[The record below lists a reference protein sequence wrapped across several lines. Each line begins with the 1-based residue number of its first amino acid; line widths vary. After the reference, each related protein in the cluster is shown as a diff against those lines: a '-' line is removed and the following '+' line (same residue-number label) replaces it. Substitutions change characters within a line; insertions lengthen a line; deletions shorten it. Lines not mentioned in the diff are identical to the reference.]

1 MRGGKRVARVKIG
14 DVVARAS
21 YDRDVFFKVID
32 IIEEKGY
39 ATLKGLN
46 VRVLADA
53 PMEDLIV
60 PTSAQVRDYKRE
72 YIKKSNESMER
83 IFYRRELERQ
93 RRFSRSDLEE
103 EGNGFFDLPGVVL
116 HIDGDEEYLDLCL
129 TTYKQLGIEAY
140 GECIAEKEQPKK
152 TNSLLI
158 KYNPDILVIT
168 GHDGLLKGRRNFNDV
183 GSYRNSK
190 SFIES
195 VRNARRYEPSL
206 DDLIIFAGACQSYY
220 EGILRAGANFASSPH
235 RVFIHALDPV
245 FIIEKVAYTPIN
257 KIISAKDVI
266 DATITGIKGIG
277 GVETRGKFRE
287 GLPRSPYE

>member
-1 MRGGKRVARVKIG
+1 MSQINIG
-14 DVVARAS
+14 DVVTRLS
-21 YDRDVFFKVID
+21 YDRDVFFKVVEIY
-32 IIEEKGY
+32 ENGKY

-53 PMEDLIV
+53 PVEDLLL
-60 PTSAQVRDYKRE
+60 PSSAEIRDYKRE
-72 YIKKSNESMER
+72 YIKKSNECMER
-83 IFYRRELERQ
+83 IFYRREVEKQ
-93 RRFSRSDLEE
+93 KRFSRAENDD
-103 EGNGFFDLPGVVL
+103 GNGFFDIPGTVL
-116 HIDGDEEYLDLCL
+116 HIDGDEEYLELCM

-140 GECIAEKEQPKK
+140 GACVSEKEQHKK
-152 TNSLLI
+152 LHQLLI
-158 KYNPDILVIT
+158 EHNPDILVVT
-168 GHDGLLKGRRNFNDV
+168 GHDGLIRNNRNFNDV
-183 GSYRNSK
+183 EGYRNSK
-190 SFIES
+190 FFIES
-195 VRNARRYEPSL
+195 VKCARRFEPSL
-206 DDLIIFAGACQSYY
+206 DDLVIFAGACQSHY

-245 FIIEKVAYTPIN
+245 FIIEKVAFTPIN

>member
-1 MRGGKRVARVKIG
+1 MAKVKVG

-21 YDRDVFFKVID
+21 YNKDVFFKVVD
-32 IIEEKGY
+32 IMEDKGCC
-39 ATLKGLN
+39 TLKGLN
-46 VRVLADA
+46 IRVLADA
-53 PMEDLIV
+53 PIDDLIL
-60 PTSAQVRDYKRE
+60 PTSTEVREYKKD

-83 IFYRRELERQ
+83 IYYRRELERQ
-93 RRFSRSDLEE
+93 RRITRSNIEE
-103 EGNGFFDLPGVVL
+103 SNGFFDLPGMVL

-129 TTYKQLGIEAY
+129 TTYKQLDIEAY
-140 GECIAEKEQPKK
+140 GESIPEKYQPKK
-152 TNSLLI
+152 INSLLV

-168 GHDGLLKGRRNFNDV
+168 GHDGLLKEKRDFNRV
-183 GSYRNSK
+183 ENYRNSK
-190 SFIES
+190 YFIEA
-195 VRNARRYEPSL
+195 VRHARRFEPSL
-206 DDLIIFAGACQSYY
+206 DDLVIFAGACQSHY

-257 KIISAKDVI
+257 KIISARDVI

>member
-1 MRGGKRVARVKIG
+1 MADIKIG
-14 DVVARAS
+14 DVVTRLS
-21 YDRDVFFKVID
+21 YGRDVFFKVVEIHPD
-32 IIEEKGY
+32 GKY
-39 ATLKGLN
+39 AALKGLN

-53 PMEDLIV
+53 PIDDLIL
-60 PTSAQVRDYKRE
+60 PSSAEIRDYKRE

-83 IFYRRELERQ
+83 IFYRRELEKQ
-93 RRFSRSDLEE
+93 QRFSRGESIDN
-103 EGNGFFDLPGVVL
+103 NGFFDVPGTVL
-116 HIDGDEEYLDLCL
+116 HIDGDEEYLELCM
-129 TTYKQLGIEAY
+129 TTYRQLGIPAH
-140 GECIAEKEQPKK
+140 GVCIQEKEQHRKLAQ
-152 TNSLLI
+152 LLI
-158 KYNPDILVIT
+158 EYNPDILVIT
-168 GHDGLLKGRRNFNDV
+168 GHDGLIRNNRNFNDID
-183 GSYRNSK
+183 SYRHSK
-190 SFIES
+190 YFIES
-195 VRNARRYEPSL
+195 VKVARRFEPSL
-206 DDLIIFAGACQSYY
+206 DDLVIFAGACQSHY

>member
-1 MRGGKRVARVKIG
+1 MAKIKIG

-21 YDRDVFFKVID
+21 YNKDVFFKVVD
-32 IIEEKGY
+32 IFEEKGY
-39 ATLKGLN
+39 CTLRGLN

-53 PMEDLIV
+53 PIDDLIL
-60 PTSAQVRDYKRE
+60 PTSTEIREYKKD

-83 IFYRRELERQ
+83 IFYRRELEKQ
-93 RRFSRSDLEE
+93 KRFVRSELEE
-103 EGNGFFDLPGVVL
+103 NNGFFDVPGIVL

-129 TTYKQLGIEAY
+129 NTYRQLDIEAY
-140 GECIAEKEQPKK
+140 GISLLEREQPKK
-152 TNSLLI
+152 IHSLLI

-168 GHDGLLKGRRNFNDV
+168 GHDGLLKEKKDFSDV
-183 GSYRNSK
+183 NNYRNSK
-190 SFIES
+190 YFIEA
-195 VRNARRYEPSL
+195 VQNARRFEPSL
-206 DDLIIFAGACQSYY
+206 DDLVIFAGACQSHY

-245 FIIEKVAYTPIN
+245 FIIEKIAFTSIN
-257 KIISAKDVI
+257 KIISARDII

-277 GVETRGKFRE
+277 GVETRGKLRE

>member
-1 MRGGKRVARVKIG
+1 MAKVKVG

-21 YDRDVFFKVID
+21 YNKDVFFKVVD
-32 IIEEKGY
+32 IMEDKGCC
-39 ATLKGLN
+39 TLKGLN
-46 VRVLADA
+46 IRVLADA
-53 PMEDLIV
+53 PIDDLIL
-60 PTSAQVRDYKRE
+60 PTSTEVREYKKD

-93 RRFSRSDLEE
+93 RRITRSNIEE
-103 EGNGFFDLPGVVL
+103 SNGFFGLPGMVL

-129 TTYKQLGIEAY
+129 TTYKQLDIEAY
-140 GECIAEKEQPKK
+140 GESIPEKYQPKK
-152 TNSLLI
+152 INSLLV

-168 GHDGLLKGRRNFNDV
+168 GHDGLLKEKRDFNRV
-183 GSYRNSK
+183 ENYRNSK
-190 SFIES
+190 YFIEA
-195 VRNARRYEPSL
+195 VRHARRFEPSL
-206 DDLIIFAGACQSYY
+206 DDLVIFAGACQSHY

-257 KIISAKDVI
+257 KIISARDVI

>member
-1 MRGGKRVARVKIG
+1 MAKIKIG

-21 YDRDVFFKVID
+21 YNKDVFFKVVD
-32 IIEEKGY
+32 IFEEKGY
-39 ATLKGLN
+39 CTLRGLN

-53 PMEDLIV
+53 PIDDLIL
-60 PTSAQVRDYKRE
+60 PTSTEIREYKKD

-83 IFYRRELERQ
+83 IFYRRELEKQKRVV
-93 RRFSRSDLEE
+93 RSELEE
-103 EGNGFFDLPGVVL
+103 SNGFFDVPGIVL

-129 TTYKQLGIEAY
+129 NTYRQLDIEAY
-140 GECIAEKEQPKK
+140 GISLLEREQPKK
-152 TNSLLI
+152 IHSLLI

-168 GHDGLLKGRRNFNDV
+168 GHDGLLKEKKDFSDV
-183 GSYRNSK
+183 NNYRNSK
-190 SFIES
+190 YFIEA
-195 VRNARRYEPSL
+195 VQNARRFEPSL
-206 DDLIIFAGACQSYY
+206 DDLVIFAGACQSHY

-245 FIIEKVAYTPIN
+245 FIIEKIAFTSIN
-257 KIISAKDVI
+257 KIISARDII

-277 GVETRGKFRE
+277 GVETRGKLRE

>member
-1 MRGGKRVARVKIG
+1 MKRGMCVAKVKIG

-21 YDRDVFFKVID
+21 YNKDVFFKVVD
-32 IIEEKGY
+32 IMENKGCC
-39 ATLKGLN
+39 TLKGLN
-46 VRVLADA
+46 IRVVADA
-53 PMEDLIV
+53 PLDDLV
-60 PTSAQVRDYKRE
+60 FPSSTEVREYKRD
-72 YIKKSNESMER
+72 YIKKSNECMER

-93 RRFSRSDLEE
+93 RRMTRNNEE
-103 EGNGFFDLPGVVL
+103 NNGFFDLPGMVL

-129 TTYKQLGIEAY
+129 TTYRQLDIEAY
-140 GECIAEKEQPKK
+140 GECIPEKLQPKK
-152 TNSLLI
+152 INSLLV

-168 GHDGLLKGRRNFNDV
+168 GHDGLLKDKRDFSRVEN
-183 GSYRNSK
+183 YRNSK
-190 SFIES
+190 YFIEA
-195 VRNARRYEPSL
+195 VRNARRFEPSL
-206 DDLIIFAGACQSYY
+206 DDLVIFAGACQSHY
-220 EGILRAGANFASSPH
+220 EGLLRAGANFASSPH

-257 KIISAKDVI
+257 KIISARDVI